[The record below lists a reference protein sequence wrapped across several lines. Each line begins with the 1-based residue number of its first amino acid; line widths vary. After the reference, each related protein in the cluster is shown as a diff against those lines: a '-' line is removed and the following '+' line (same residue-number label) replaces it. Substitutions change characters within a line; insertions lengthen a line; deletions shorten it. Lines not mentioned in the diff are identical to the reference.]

1 MYGQEKRRNSRSTV
15 LFLDWVHIVIGVCVV
30 ALAVVIFLNPEKN
43 QWLLPAV
50 FCLAAA
56 MNLLNGLHRYRQSGR
71 DKRKKAAAAA
81 QFVIAVLLAAV
92 TVISAISIWR

>member
-1 MYGQEKRRNSRSTV
+1 
-15 LFLDWVHIVIGVCVV
+15 
-30 ALAVVIFLNPEKN
+30 
-43 QWLLPAV
+43 
-50 FCLAAA
+50 